1 MAKKKVNRKKQLR
14 KQVLDLRKAGLSLTS
29 AVVDKAQEVIGNVVD
44 ATEKVVDNVV
54 ESTENVVETMTEK
67 VQNVTEQLS
76 HKSKKVEEKVE
87 EAAPVIEKK
96 VAEKKK
102 ALDEAQPVLEEQ
114 AKEVKETVEENVD
127 HFDALVAE
135 LEGLAMPRLETF
147 YAEGIRAK
155 NDFKKWTEEELL
167 ALKGIGPATIK
178 QLKELGITFKD

>member
-1 MAKKKVNRKKQLR
+1 
-14 KQVLDLRKAGLSLTS
+14 
-29 AVVDKAQEVIGNVVD
+29 
-44 ATEKVVDNVV
+44 
-54 ESTENVVETMTEK
+54 MTEK

-102 ALDEAQPVLEEQ
+102 VLDEAQPVLKEQ
-114 AKEVKETVEENVD
+114 AKEAVEESVD
-127 HFDALVAE
+127 HFDALAAE

-155 NDFKKWTEEELL
+155 KDFKKWTEEELL
-167 ALKGIGPATIK
+167 SLKGIGPATIK
-178 QLKELGITFKD
+178 QLKELGIAFKD